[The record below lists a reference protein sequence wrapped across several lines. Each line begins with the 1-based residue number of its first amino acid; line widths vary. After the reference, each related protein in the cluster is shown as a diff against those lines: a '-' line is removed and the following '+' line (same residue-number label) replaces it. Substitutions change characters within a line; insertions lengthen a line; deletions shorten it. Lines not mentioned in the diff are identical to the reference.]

1 MAQKQNIERPQA
13 VKDFINE
20 HQMLFW
26 YSPEPKSETVSDE
39 LVVETILN
47 YGSLNNVRQLFQVI
61 GIKNTAKI
69 FFDSIKKSERRK
81 NNYHELTLN
90 YFTLLFN
97 RYAQ

>member
-39 LVVETILN
+39 LVVETLIN
-47 YGSLNNVRQLFQVI
+47 YGTMNDIHRLFDTMGLQYAA
-61 GIKNTAKI
+61 NI
-69 FFDSIKKSERRK
+69 FRGMTGRKKM
-81 NNYHELTLN
+81 NFYPELWN
-90 YFTLLFN
+90 YFNLYFDKYVCN
-97 RYAQ
+97 NS